1 MAFRALKRTEPAEQ
15 SLAISANL
23 LKRFSTIKSTTDSIA
38 VFNNSKIIY
47 TRSKKII
54 QILILRK

>member
-38 VFNNSKIIY
+38 VFNNSKIN
-47 TRSKKII
+47 TEKIVTN
-54 QILILRK
+54 KMKN